1 MLNEYYLTDDIEE
14 PVLASS
20 ILSYATPNVSG
31 TRFNELKTGQIAWE
45 AKLDLSNLP
54 LEGARTALLE
64 FIQKQIT
71 KRKHCILITHGTAG
85 SKNTP
90 PVLKNLI
97 NHWLPQ
103 IREITAFH
111 SALPKDGG
119 AGAVYVLLRSAMD
132 LPVPTRIEKSTS
144 YLVAETKAME
154 RQRRLAEQQGERRIA
169 LVKAREHSD
178 YEAQPGPEGEL
189 QNTILQHPELDSQRF
204 DGIDSPLNPEPP
216 LNTDA
221 RREYDNERRNQ
232 EQEKQ
237 LRLGNMPKFTNTP
250 KPRGPY

>member
-20 ILSYATPNVSG
+20 ILSYATPRVSG
-31 TRFNELKTGQIAWE
+31 KRFNELKTGQIAWE
-45 AKLDLSNLP
+45 AKLDLSDLSP
-54 LEGARTALLE
+54 EGARNALLQ
-64 FIQKQIT
+64 FIQKQI
-71 KRKHCILITHGTAG
+71 KMHKQCILITHGTV
-85 SKNTP
+85 SSRNTP
-90 PVLKNLI
+90 PVLKNLV

-103 IREITAFH
+103 IKEVTAFH

-119 AGAVYVLLRSAMD
+119 IGAVYVLLRSALD

-144 YLVAETKAME
+144 FLVAETKAME

-178 YEAQPGPEGEL
+178 YEPSPGPEGEL
-189 QNTILQHPELDSQRF
+189 QNNILQHPALDSQRY
-204 DGIDSPLNPEPP
+204 DGVDSPLNPEPP

-221 RREYDNERRNQ
+221 RREFDNELRNQ

-237 LRLGNMPKFTNTP
+237 LRLGNMPKFNNTP